1 MTSPLRA
8 IPEALGA
15 VKPLDKVAKP
25 LGNAIDAVVKPG
37 ALKDLLSGTWLGH
50 PLHPM
55 LTDVVIGSWTSSM
68 ILDVLGGERARDA
81 SDLLVGVGVL
91 SAIPTAA
98 SGLSDWVDTW
108 GETRRVGLAHAAG
121 NVAALVLYAG
131 SLVARRRGARG
142 LGVALGFAG
151 GGIASATAY
160 LGGHLVYGRG
170 VGVDAAVFDHAPK
183 RWTAVADESAVQDG
197 KPMLAKAGDTEIVL
211 VRHDGVI
218 RALAERCTH
227 RGGPMHRGE
236 VEGGTITCPGH
247 GSVFTVVDGS
257 VVRGPATAPQPCY
270 ETRVREGKVEVR
282 LGKSG

>member
-1 MTSPLRA
+1 VLD
-8 IPEALGA
+8 EA
-15 VKPLDKVAKP
+15 KPLDKIAKP

-68 ILDVLGGERARDA
+68 VLDVIGGERSRSA
-81 SDLLVGVGVL
+81 SDVLVGVGIL

-108 GETRRVGLAHAAG
+108 GETRRVGLVHAIG
-121 NVAALVLYAG
+121 NVAALLTYVGSYA
-131 SLVARRRGARG
+131 ARRRGARG

-151 GGIASATAY
+151 GAIASATAY

-170 VGVDAAVFDHAPK
+170 VGVDAAVFDHVPR
-183 RWTAVADESAVQDG
+183 RWTAVADESAVEEG
-197 KPMLAKAGDTEIVL
+197 SPMLAKAGDTEVVL
-211 VRHDGVI
+211 VRYQGTI
-218 RALAERCTH
+218 RAMAERCTH

-236 VEGGTITCPGH
+236 VEGGTITCPWH
-247 GSVFTVVDGS
+247 GSVFTLVDGS

-270 ETRVREGKVEVR
+270 ETRVRDGKVEVR
-282 LGKSG
+282 LGKRG